1 MTSHST
7 QYGAAELGQ
16 PIGVASSAGRAHRRQ
31 LVVAAGVAAAVVL
44 CCVGIAAGARHSAIV
59 TMGDSPSNTLG
70 EFSLGSVLNQMRP
83 VRGRT
88 TKPVQQAKYG
98 YMDAPSPHYD
108 SYLGEQAN
116 YLHNQQTL
124 GLSPALNRARQSQQD
139 MTSLVNYYAQ
149 RSPALNP
156 SAYSSESSYP
166 SLVDGYNTLDHA
178 STVWDEHAQHL
189 NELNEEIMRQQNTLH
204 RMNMGERLLSSR
216 HEQIKTEISK
226 LMSASAE
233 VSSQLEELKGQ
244 YSVQINDLKAQ
255 YKDLAKALKKE
266 KEAAQDEL
274 TKNIKEQNKL
284 RDEIQEAMQ
293 KDAYYG
299 TQARHAEEDV
309 ENYRNRAKDWE
320 AEEKQN
326 RIDVKTWEDVSADQN
341 IKEQDARAGKKAA
354 EVEEQ
359 ASLDISKIK
368 ARAAAVN
375 TARHAKAITIE
386 AQARVEDALQN
397 AGLNAAEAAA
407 EEEEEAKKTLEDYD
421 DKKAVVMDKVLVE
434 KGEQAT
440 ARVEETQ
447 AKMLMVSAKRKY
459 NKIMSEIKRVTA
471 ERKASLQ
478 VANAAEA
485 KTAAVET
492 EGKIAE
498 LMSASAAALAGAH
511 AEAGEK
517 TIAAITDKM
526 GMGKEQED
534 DADSKKEGIMAA
546 LLSSLGEKLDFDNE
560 AKFVNG
566 RAAIADGHAKTT
578 LESATRHRDEAKNL
592 LGSVNEL
599 ARLAKQ
605 AAEVAAAERIKAQ
618 ADAISSGVPCMHAA
632 CMMQPPPAV
641 ASISNPSIHVHVV
654 PNSAS

>member
-1 MTSHST
+1 LLTGKHIYAEFSKARMFLRYCVRFVVGYHGYAAAQANQNATSFFFLLLSIPLSCVPVCSQLISLCVLRAPCVCGAGSCSLLLCCLFHCLLWPTNTMWSCLRVCVWAD
-7 QYGAAELGQ
+7 GAAELGQ
-16 PIGVASSAGRAHRRQ
+16 PIGVVSSAGRAHRRQ

-44 CCVGIAAGARHSAIV
+44 CCVGIAAGARHSTIV
-59 TMGDSPSNTLG
+59 TMGDSPLNTLS
-70 EFSLGSVLNQMRP
+70 EFSMGSVLNQMRP

-88 TKPVQQAKYG
+88 AKPVQQAKYG

-178 STVWDEHAQHL
+178 STVWNEHAQHL

-255 YKDLAKALKKE
+255 YKDLAKALKTE

-274 TKNIKEQNKL
+274 TKNIKEQNQL

-326 RIDVKTWEDVSADQN
+326 SIDVKTWEDVSLCAC
-341 IKEQDARAGKKAA
+341 
-354 EVEEQ
+354 
-359 ASLDISKIK
+359 ASFGVFDFRQYI
-368 ARAAAVN
+368 
-375 TARHAKAITIE
+375 H
-386 AQARVEDALQN
+386 
-397 AGLNAAEAAA
+397 
-407 EEEEEAKKTLEDYD
+407 
-421 DKKAVVMDKVLVE
+421 
-434 KGEQAT
+434 
-440 ARVEETQ
+440 
-447 AKMLMVSAKRKY
+447 MVGGH
-459 NKIMSEIKRVTA
+459 
-471 ERKASLQ
+471 
-478 VANAAEA
+478 
-485 KTAAVET
+485 
-492 EGKIAE
+492 EG
-498 LMSASAAALAGAH
+498 GFH
-511 AEAGEK
+511 
-517 TIAAITDKM
+517 
-526 GMGKEQED
+526 
-534 DADSKKEGIMAA
+534 
-546 LLSSLGEKLDFDNE
+546 
-560 AKFVNG
+560 
-566 RAAIADGHAKTT
+566 
-578 LESATRHRDEAKNL
+578 
-592 LGSVNEL
+592 VNE
-599 ARLAKQ
+599 
-605 AAEVAAAERIKAQ
+605 
-618 ADAISSGVPCMHAA
+618 
-632 CMMQPPPAV
+632 
-641 ASISNPSIHVHVV
+641 
-654 PNSAS
+654 

>member
-1 MTSHST
+1 M
-7 QYGAAELGQ
+7 GLAA
-16 PIGVASSAGRAHRRQ
+16 SAGRSHRRQ
-31 LVVAAGVAAAVVL
+31 LVAAAGVAAAVVL
-44 CCVGIAAGARHSAIV
+44 CCVGIAVGARRSAIE
-59 TMGDSPSNTLG
+59 TMGDSPSSTLG
-70 EFSLGSVLNQMRP
+70 EFALGSVMNQMRP
-83 VRGRT
+83 GRGRAE
-88 TKPVQQAKYG
+88 KPVQQSKYG

-108 SYLGEQAN
+108 AYLGKQAN
-116 YLHNQQTL
+116 YLRNQQNL
-124 GLSPALNRARQSQQD
+124 GLSPALDRAKQSQKD
-139 MTSLVNYYAQ
+139 MSSLVNYYAQ
-149 RSPALNP
+149 RSPAQNP
-156 SAYSSESSYP
+156 SAYTSEESYP

-178 STVWDEHAQHL
+178 SAVWDEHAQHL

-216 HEQIKTEISK
+216 HEQIKTEIGK
-226 LMSASAE
+226 LMDASAE
-233 VSSQLEELKGQ
+233 VSHQLEELKGQ

-274 TKNIKEQNKL
+274 TKNIKEQNLL

-299 TQARHAEEDV
+299 TQAKHAEEDV

-359 ASLDISKIK
+359 ASIDISKIK
-368 ARAAAVN
+368 ARSAAVS

-407 EEEEEAKKTLEDYD
+407 EEEDEAKKTLVDYE
-421 DKKAVVMDKVLVE
+421 DKKAAVMDKVLVE

-459 NKIMSEIKRVTA
+459 YKIMNEIKRVNA
-471 ERKASLQ
+471 KRKTSLQ
-478 VANAAEA
+478 VADAAEA
-485 KTAAVET
+485 KKAAVET

-498 LMSASAAALAGAH
+498 LMSESSAALAGAH
-511 AEAGEK
+511 AEQGEK
-517 TIAAITDKM
+517 TIADVTAAM

-534 DADSKKEGIMAA
+534 DADSNKEEIMAA

-578 LESATRHRDEAKNL
+578 LETAARHRDEAKNL

-618 ADAISSGVPCMHAA
+618 ADAVSSAAPCAAGAA
-632 CMMQPPPAV
+632 CMGFPMLQPPPAV

-654 PNSAS
+654 PNSGS